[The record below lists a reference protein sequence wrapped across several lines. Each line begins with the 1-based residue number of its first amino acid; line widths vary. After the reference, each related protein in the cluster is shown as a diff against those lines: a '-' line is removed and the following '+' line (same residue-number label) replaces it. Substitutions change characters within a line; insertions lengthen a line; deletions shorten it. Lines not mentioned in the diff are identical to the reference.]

1 MFGPLNNCILFVL
14 IAILIGLLLRYML
27 TNTEGFVTF
36 KKEQIAFAD
45 KEEAYFNTL
54 NKEILINP
62 GIIYDTIKQSTQAPA
77 TLIQTSKPS
86 TAKERIMIDPYN
98 NFTDA
103 DKKFCARVKSP
114 ALLPARPPSATVACG
129 WWFMPDMN
137 RASVGMLG
145 RRDGPI
151 FKDKL
156 PAGGEWI
163 WNIPLATKKE
173 EIKRCKKIRNCS
185 LLKSK
190 AIQSECGYCPNLGHG
205 IPVKSNGDEK
215 YPDDIQCGTKL
226 IQTADKCPGP
236 PAVAVVTP
244 EGKSCGTYGK
254 PSDDNYIRVYTAA
267 ECKALDPTANHVPN
281 GECLKAAGG
290 SYSWDCRNLN
300 GPIVRVDG
308 LCSPDGKGRLSRAC
322 LLSLCKGMGY
332 SSGGTVVRL
341 LTDSKAVA
349 NEMDLLAMDM
359 LNTIG
364 IPMPKAL
371 LGAGDIDESSAI
383 DAYQTLISL
392 TYGNVGEVYKE
403 AAKRLVNG
411 GDNFDPCNLPD
422 DTKGPFLP
430 RCIQREGRKAGLQMA
445 GWLKNVAN
453 SSYFN
458 DKTWGQVKRESK
470 LLYDQMTRPGYTGEE
485 QDRFVKHVLGIDIH
499 REEEK
504 PCPSFYYIYGRW
516 MPRDLPVQ
524 VIKSLSGGELV
535 YIAKD
540 DVYTKMV
547 SQSGQ
552 AKYYVGIV
560 SEFNPNNWANYASA
574 GRNYVLGKS
583 KPNPSDFTMYGPW
596 MGKDVQIQL
605 VQTLVDSGEFVYI
618 TQDGIYTK
626 MVSQSG
632 QAKYYVGLVSDF
644 YTHNWNNYVNAGG
657 NYILRKLK

>member
-1 MFGPLNNCILFVL
+1 
-14 IAILIGLLLRYML
+14 ML
-27 TNTEGFVTF
+27 TNTEGFVSF
-36 KKEQIAFAD
+36 KNEQIAFAD
-45 KEEAYFNTL
+45 KEAAYLSTL

-77 TLIQTSKPS
+77 TLIQTSIPS
-86 TAKERIMIDPYN
+86 TAKERIAIDPHN

-114 ALLPARPPSATVACG
+114 ALFPARPPSATVACG
-129 WWFMPDMN
+129 WWFVPDMN

-190 AIQSECGYCPNLGHG
+190 SIQSECGYCPNLGHG
-205 IPVKSNGDEK
+205 IPVKPNGEEK

-236 PAVAVVTP
+236 PAKPVVTP
-244 EGKSCGTYGK
+244 DGVSCGTYGK
-254 PSDDNYIRVYTAA
+254 PSEDNYIRLYTAA
-267 ECKALDPTANHVPN
+267 ECKAVDPTASHVPN

-300 GPIVRVDG
+300 GPIVRVEGICD
-308 LCSPDGKGRLSRAC
+308 PDGKGRLSRAC

-332 SSGGTVVRL
+332 SIGGTVVRL
-341 LTDSKAVA
+341 LTDSKAEA
-349 NEMDLLAMDM
+349 NEMDMLAMDM

-364 IPMPKAL
+364 IPLPKAL
-371 LGAGDIDESSAI
+371 LGSGDIDESSAI
-383 DAYQTLISL
+383 DTYHKILSL

-430 RCIQREGRKAGLQMA
+430 RCIQREGRKAGFQMA
-445 GWLKNVAN
+445 GWLKNTEN
-453 SSYFN
+453 YGFLN
-458 DKTWGQVKRESK
+458 NLTWGGVRHVFTDAYRQMISANKSGEHQDLLVK
-470 LLYDQMTRPGYTGEE
+470 Q
-485 QDRFVKHVLGIDIH
+485 VLGITVS

-504 PCPSFYYIYGRW
+504 PCAATYYIYGRW
-516 MPRDLPVQ
+516 MPRDLPVK
-524 VIKSLSGGELV
+524 VIKTLSSGELV
-535 YIAKD
+535 YIAQD
-540 DVYTKMV
+540 DQYTKMV
-547 SQSGQ
+547 SKSGV
-552 AKYYVGIV
+552 AKYYVGLV
-560 SEFNPNNWANYASA
+560 SEFNKNNWNNYASA
-574 GRNYVLGKS
+574 GGNYVLGKS
-583 KPNPSDFTMYGPW
+583 KPNPSDFIMYGSW
-596 MGKDVQIQL
+596 IGRELQVQL
-605 VQTLVDSGEFVYI
+605 VQTLVDSGEYVYI
-618 TQDGIYTK
+618 AQDDIYTK
-626 MVSQSG
+626 MVSHSG
-632 QAKYYVGLVSDF
+632 EAKYYVGQISEF
-644 YTHNWNNYVNAGG
+644 YTHYWNYYTSAGS
-657 NYILRKLK
+657 NYIIRKR